1 MLLILLLLL
10 LLPPLHRIE
19 SGGIDHCNGAKAGLR
34 ITEETIKTDAMML
47 EYHGEKWGD
56 MSDVE
61 KATAKCLHRGGC
73 HQHLRCIG
81 TGAGHAEVEKYILS
95 LLKEDV
101 ENAKNR
107 GVRCVTGQQIMS
119 LRTLFVGLLY
129 H

>member
-1 MLLILLLLL
+1 MQVHRYTSIVTQLYAVQMLLILLLLQL
-10 LLPPLHRIE
+10 QPPLHRIE
-19 SGGIDHCNGAKAGLR
+19 S
-34 ITEETIKTDAMML
+34 
-47 EYHGEKWGD
+47 
-56 MSDVE
+56 
-61 KATAKCLHRGGC
+61 TAKCLHRGGC